1 MGDNE
6 FVMKRML
13 TISSCS
19 LLCLCRKVVGGGGKR
34 WGRGN
39 KGREGEEREGKIER
53 ERERE

>member
-19 LLCLCRKVVGGGGKR
+19 LLCLCRKVGGGGGGRDGGEEIKG
-34 WGRGN
+34 GRG
-39 KGREGEEREGKIER
+39 KR
-53 ERERE
+53 ERER